1 MIFFCGKQETAY
13 EMRISDWSSDVC
25 SSDLPV
31 ATATTF
37 SEYVYEIDGNWK
49 LTYDN
54 FQENYHLRFIHP
66 RSGGGGAVG
75 PDNPF
80 GYPTRYGFHG
90 ESRTQTIWTNPAPKL
105 SATQMLAFGKLV
117 PTLMQKGLMSSPH
130 GREIG
135 RAHV

>member
-1 MIFFCGKQETAY
+1 MET
-13 EMRISDWSSDVC
+13 
-25 SSDLPV
+25 LPV

-117 PTLMQKGLMSSPH
+117 PRSEEHTSELQSLMRTSYAVFCLKNKNT
-130 GREIG
+130 
-135 RAHV
+135 

>member
-1 MIFFCGKQETAY
+1 MET
-13 EMRISDWSSDVC
+13 
-25 SSDLPV
+25 LPV

-105 SATQMLAFGKLV
+105 SATQMLAFGKVV
-117 PTLMQKGLMSSPH
+117 PTLLQTGLMSRDRKSVAE
-130 GREIG
+130 GTS
-135 RAHV
+135 V